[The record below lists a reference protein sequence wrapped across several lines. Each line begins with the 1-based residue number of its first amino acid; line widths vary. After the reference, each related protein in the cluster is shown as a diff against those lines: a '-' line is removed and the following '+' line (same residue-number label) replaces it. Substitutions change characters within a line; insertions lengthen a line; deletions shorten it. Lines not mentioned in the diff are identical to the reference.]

1 MSDLGEGFTTP
12 VYDALTERQL
22 WMGVPRGFGILLWFT
37 LTPIAVFKGAWPL
50 LIVALLLHYVGRF
63 LTKQDPYGFE
73 AMKLARKYNRYFD
86 V

>member
-1 MSDLGEGFTTP
+1 MSEDGEGFTTP

-37 LTPIAVFKGAWPL
+37 LAPIAVFKGAWPL
-50 LIVALLLHYVGRF
+50 LLVALFLHYVGRF

-73 AMKLARKYNRYFD
+73 AIKLSRKYTRYFD